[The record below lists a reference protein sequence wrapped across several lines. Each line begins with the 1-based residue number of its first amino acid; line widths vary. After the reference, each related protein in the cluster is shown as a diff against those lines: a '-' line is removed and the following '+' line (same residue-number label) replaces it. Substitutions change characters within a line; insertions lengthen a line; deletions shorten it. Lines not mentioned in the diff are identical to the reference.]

1 MLAIFPTGAILTR
14 RVLGCA
20 DPLFRQCFDLDQTL
34 PAFQRVLSVGALV
47 SGTRMQLNPQKAKR
61 AEISIFLF
69 LTVLLWPMLAM
80 AIVAGFGLVVWVLQ
94 MIVGP
99 PTG

>member
-1 MLAIFPTGAILTR
+1 
-14 RVLGCA
+14 
-20 DPLFRQCFDLDQTL
+20 
-34 PAFQRVLSVGALV
+34 
-47 SGTRMQLNPQKAKR
+47 MQLNPQKAKR